1 MAAAG
6 GGSLLDQ
13 ARHAMRSWVLKNIE
27 KLAGHYGAEFNSLRA
42 FEDRVFNETSSID
55 DYISKISTKMAILE
69 RPQSSS
75 GIQHQGQMG
84 NQTRLPTTVMQEQPQ
99 PQQQPHLMS
108 NNHHQTHGGWQSNV
122 ARVQMI
128 TGVGEV
134 NWREEMF
141 QKISVLKNSF
151 FSELTDFDRLLHN
164 CQKTEEQLQS
174 LPKKQADQY
183 KRITKLKDAVRSAL
197 DLLQL
202 QKSSIDE
209 GMKVKFCKYE
219 SSIHSLLRFYRETK
233 AKINEMNANRHN
245 NQQEQPAGLPR
256 QRITDRTPSSARRQN
271 RTDNVIGQ
279 SEDKLRCRVES
290 VVAKKKPIDRLIN
303 ALRHSVEDDRTD
315 VKRQKTRHVNS
326 ALANEIDAMN
336 AKLID
341 TVVRIAGEKDGGT
354 EIEFSYTAVSLAPDM
369 KQLFAAYGTS
379 PVKPVKLFVPAD
391 YPRSSPVVSNNN
403 DDGDEQRR
411 GMFGEISG
419 MVSAAFHCALR
430 ELPPSMS
437 VKQMASEWNSCVQ
450 MIMKK
455 FAIRHGGGT
464 FSSRHGQ
471 WMDCTVE

>member
-1 MAAAG
+1 M
-6 GGSLLDQ
+6 
-13 ARHAMRSWVLKNIE
+13 
-27 KLAGHYGAEFNSLRA
+27 AGHYGAEFNSLRE

-69 RPQSSS
+69 QLQSSS
-75 GIQHQGQMG
+75 GIHQQGQMG
-84 NQTRLPTTVMQEQPQ
+84 NQTRLPTTVQALQGCNPFGLQPQEQ

-108 NNHHQTHGGWQSNV
+108 DNHHQTHGGWQSNV

-141 QKISVLKNSF
+141 QKISFLKNSF
-151 FSELTDFDRLLHN
+151 FSELSDFDRLLHN
-164 CQKTEEQLQS
+164 CQKIEEQLQS

-183 KRITKLKDAVRSAL
+183 RRIAKLKDAVRSAL

-271 RTDNVIGQ
+271 HTDNVIGQ

-290 VVAKKKPIDRLIN
+290 VVSKKPIDRLVN
-303 ALRHSVEDDRTD
+303 ALLHSVEDDRTD
-315 VKRQKTRHVNS
+315 VKRQKTQQVNS
-326 ALANEIDAMN
+326 ALANEIDAIN

-341 TVVRIAGEKDGGT
+341 TVVSIAGEKDCGT

-391 YPRSSPVVSNNN
+391 YPRTSPVISSNN

-411 GMFGEISG
+411 GMLGEISG
-419 MVSAAFHCALR
+419 MVDAAFHCALR

-450 MIMKK
+450 MIVRK

-464 FSSRHGQ
+464 FSSRYGQ

>member
-1 MAAAG
+1 
-6 GGSLLDQ
+6 
-13 ARHAMRSWVLKNIE
+13 MRSWVLKNIE

-75 GIQHQGQMG
+75 GMQHQGQMG

-271 RTDNVIGQ
+271 RNDNVIGQ

-354 EIEFSYTAVSLAPDM
+354 EIEFSYTAVSLALDM